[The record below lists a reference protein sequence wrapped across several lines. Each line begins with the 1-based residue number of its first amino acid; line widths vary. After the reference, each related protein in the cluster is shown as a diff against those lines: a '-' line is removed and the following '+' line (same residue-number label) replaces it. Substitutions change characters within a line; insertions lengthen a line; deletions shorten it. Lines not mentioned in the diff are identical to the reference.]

1 MSEADALSYLIL
13 GRPLEDATAAD
24 GSMLSGTAFALGLRQ
39 ATVITNQIGQTL
51 GLDQLMV
58 AGNSQSTTALVAGKQ
73 LSSRVYLRYAY
84 GVFSQVGNL
93 LLRYKLSK
101 RLTIEAGTGE
111 SQSMDLLYIVEKP

>member
-1 MSEADALSYLIL
+1 
-13 GRPLEDATAAD
+13 
-24 GSMLSGTAFALGLRQ
+24 
-39 ATVITNQIGQTL
+39 
-51 GLDQLMV
+51 
-58 AGNSQSTTALVAGKQ
+58 
-73 LSSRVYLRYAY
+73 VYLRYAY